1 MNFRKT
7 IAGISA
13 IAMLAGMSAYA
24 PVSAFAANEEKDY
37 TLGTIEAYLYSPEEK
52 IDVVCRFYEDMPN
65 VPYISLS
72 EYYRN
77 WSGDVLRIE
86 GSDGKY
92 TLTTPLGV
100 DAEIDTD
107 NDTFSALSYEAV
119 TSPTAELSE
128 DSSITKIFITEGE
141 TEITGEYEGV
151 TIDFANYDIDL
162 HGDENDI
169 WFPAP
174 TLCNIFRGSIFIAEY
189 FNNKLY
195 FMDEYGDFNMNA
207 VFTPDAAAELA
218 ASMADGRPED
228 LAVYNYNE
236 LCRIFDCEYGYPGRI
251 PLNDVMAEK
260 GMDGLL
266 SETNDDTRLVK
277 SHLLSTDFT
286 TYLLGLLEVE
296 RYFWDGGH
304 TVLEMGLAMLPE
316 LLPEVIEQ
324 YAPNSYEMSPDLDED
339 AMLSQYALKAFYE
352 ARSQVTGD
360 AEEGMYRYIE
370 NGDTALFSFDS
381 FMDCDLYGWNAYYS
395 GEGERPDDII
405 SAFYECVKKADEN
418 PDIKNFVVDIST
430 NGGGMLMVNQYMM
443 ALMANQDTYS
453 IDMLRYG
460 VTISQKYT
468 TDKNLDGKFD
478 EDDENLKFDLN
489 FGIIESKLSFSCANL
504 MASDARDA
512 GLLVIGQKSG
522 GGSCTVLNFSTPDGM
537 PVYISSKIRLANHNG
552 ENIDAGIVPDY
563 ELVKFNED
571 GSLDASAAFDFDI
584 ISQCFEKFYS
594 DKECGLGDFN
604 GDKKIDSNDA
614 SHVLNAYAAASTGDI
629 VILSEAEKYAADVNK
644 DGKIDSVDASAI
656 LAYYSYIST
665 DGTDD
670 FETFLANQVK

>member
-1 MNFRKT
+1 MDLKKT

-13 IAMLAGMSAYA
+13 LAMLAGMSAYA

-37 TLGTIEAYLYSPEEK
+37 TTGAIEAYLYSPEEK

-72 EYYRN
+72 EYYQN
-77 WSGDVLRIE
+77 WSGDVLSIE

-92 TLTTPLGV
+92 TITTPLGA
-100 DAEIDTD
+100 DAEIDTA

-119 TSPTAELSE
+119 TYPASEISE
-128 DSSITKIFITEGE
+128 DSSITKLFIIEDE
-141 TEITGEYEGV
+141 ADIAGEYCEF
-151 TIDFANYDIDL
+151 TIDFSNYDIDL

-174 TLCNIFRGSIFIAEY
+174 TLCNLFRGSIYTAEY
-189 FNNKLY
+189 LNNKLY
-195 FMDEYGDFNMNA
+195 FMDEYGEFNMNA

-218 ASMADGRPED
+218 ASMANGRPED
-228 LAVYNYNE
+228 LAAYNYNE

-251 PLNDVMAEK
+251 PLNDVMAEN
-260 GMDGLL
+260 GMNGLL

-286 TYLLGLLEVE
+286 TYLLGLLETE

-304 TVLEMGLAMLPE
+304 TVLEIGLLMLPE
-316 LLPEVIEQ
+316 LLPNVLEQ
-324 YAPNSYEMSPDLDED
+324 YAPNSYELSADAEED
-339 AMLSQYALKAFYE
+339 GALSQYALEAFYA

-360 AEEGMYRYIE
+360 DEEGIYRYIE

-381 FMDCDLYGWNAYYS
+381 FIECDIYGWNAYYC
-395 GEGERPDDII
+395 GEGDRPDDII
-405 SAFYECVKKADEN
+405 SAFYDCVKMADEN

-430 NGGGMLMVNQYMM
+430 NGGGLLMVNQYMM
-443 ALMANQDTYS
+443 ALMADQDTYVM
-453 IDMLRYG
+453 DLLKYG
-460 VTISQKYT
+460 ATISQKYI

-478 EDDENLKFDLN
+478 EEDENLKFDLN
-489 FGIIESKLSFSCANL
+489 FGIIESKQSFSCANL

-512 GLLVIGQKSG
+512 GLLVLGQRSG
-522 GGSCTVLNFSTPDGM
+522 GGSCTVLNFVTPDGM
-537 PVYISSKIRLANHNG
+537 PVYISSKTRLSNQNG

-584 ISQCFEKFYS
+584 LSLCFEKFYS
-594 DKECGLGDFN
+594 DKKCGLGDFN
-604 GDKKIDSNDA
+604 GDKMIDANDA
-614 SHVLNAYAAASTGDI
+614 SNVLNAYAAASTGDI

-644 DGKIDSVDASAI
+644 DNKIDSVDASAI

-670 FETFLANQVK
+670 FETFLSNQAK